1 MRQYEAEGGRA
12 KTPNAEIFQSG
23 ALLAIILDV
32 LKSASKV
39 NYEISSVDFISVEV
53 QFQTVSENVRPPSN
67 LGGVLGAVVG
77 VLAFTRHTT

>member
-1 MRQYEAEGGRA
+1 MRPKEGGLQHR
-12 KTPNAEIFQSG
+12 TPRFSKVEHCWQS
-23 ALLAIILDV
+23 ILDV
-32 LKSASKV
+32 IKSASKV